1 MIIKITAFIIG
12 LIAIVLTFK
21 AELILEKVFKKRADP
36 RVGPASQ
43 IHCTCFSGNC
53 LYGGIYIRKIKLKG
67 VSINGRCK
75 EYSKKIIIRL
85 NLRISCIM
93 SG

>member
-21 AELILEKVFKKRADP
+21 AELILEKVFKKEP
-36 RVGPASQ
+36 TQGLVLRVK
-43 IHCTCFSGNC
+43 
-53 LYGGIYIRKIKLKG
+53 YIALALAVIAFMAVFIKLKG

-75 EYSKKIIIRL
+75 EYSKKL
-85 NLRISCIM
+85 
-93 SG
+93 